1 MPMNTDKGWMS
12 ENPFAPHSPATPDV
26 FVDRRREVDLIFG
39 HIKAV
44 QRGNVAVSGPL
55 GIGKTSL
62 LHFVADPEV
71 ASSYDVVPPH
81 YAIVYVDVHSV
92 TPFSAEH
99 FWRRVARLLSRSGAV
114 GLDGPTRRLIEQPSI
129 DVTDVEE
136 FLDAAADREA
146 VLVMLLD
153 EFEWALQAGSQEAEA
168 ESRNFLAQMASLA
181 RRAPRVMSIVLTT
194 GQPLA
199 EATRVIESWRGSPFP
214 TVFTSATLRPL
225 ERAEAYQLIDRAYGG
240 DPTMVPE
247 DERSL
252 LYSMTQGQPA
262 ALQAAAFSLCEGRL
276 QGADTSAKWEEARRQ
291 AARAIEA
298 LTPASEL
305 PLAAPSSSAEIVST
319 SELDH
324 RDDGGSG
331 LTIDARSGDV
341 LIDGRRIES
350 LTALE
355 YSLLKLLCDN
365 PGRLC
370 SKDEIMRHVW
380 GDEFLGEIDA
390 SRVEKLVSRLR
401 RKIEAVPSRP
411 QYVRTVRGRGYRFV
425 P

>member
-1 MPMNTDKGWMS
+1 MNTDKGWMN

-26 FVDRRREVDLIFG
+26 FVNRQRELDLVFG
-39 HIKAV
+39 QVKAV
-44 QRGNVAVSGPL
+44 QRGNVAVNGPL

-62 LHFVADPEV
+62 LHYVADPAV
-71 ASSYDVVPPH
+71 ASSYDVAPPH

-92 TPFSAEH
+92 TPFSSDR

-114 GLDGPTRRLIEQPSI
+114 GLDSPIQRLIERPAI

-136 FLDAAADREA
+136 LLDAAADREA
-146 VLVMLLD
+146 VLVLLLD
-153 EFEWALQAGSQEAEA
+153 EFEWALQADSREAEA

-181 RRAPRVMSIVLTT
+181 RRAPRVMSIVLATE
-194 GQPLA
+194 QPLA

-225 ERAEAYQLIDRAYGG
+225 DRKDANTLIDRAYGG
-240 DPTMVPE
+240 DPHLVPE
-247 DERSL
+247 DERNL
-252 LYSMTQGQPA
+252 LFSSSRGQPA
-262 ALQAAAFSLCEGRL
+262 ALQAAAFSLCQARL
-276 QGADTSAKWEEARRQ
+276 QGLGSEAKWEEARREASRALDVLQPAFEHVTPQ
-291 AARAIEA
+291 ASSGEA
-298 LTPASEL
+298 TVAGDRQD
-305 PLAAPSSSAEIVST
+305 T
-319 SELDH
+319 
-324 RDDGGSG
+324 DDGSG

-341 LIDGRRIES
+341 LVNGLHVES

-355 YSLLKLLCDN
+355 YSLLKLLYDN

-370 SKDEIMRHVW
+370 SKDEIIRHVW
-380 GDEFLGEIDA
+380 GDEFLGEVDA

-401 RKIEAVPSRP
+401 RKIESVPSRP